1 MPVLHFSHIQL
12 FEILQTAA
20 HQALSMGCSRQEH
33 WSGLPCPPPG
43 DLPYPGIEPTSPAL
57 QVDSLPLNNQEAQL
71 NISTLYNL
79 VFCYSFKKL
88 KVKLYIISLSYMMLL
103 KHSFKI
109 RKIQS
114 SFKYKPKNYKG
125 RREQIKIIKIHL
137 FNPFVFPCSFLFWFF
152 FLMEKIAL
160 FSIVFLMVHNPVK
173 SHSTSLL

>member
-1 MPVLHFSHIQL
+1 MPVLHFRHIQL

-33 WSGLPCPPPG
+33 WGGLPCPPPG

-88 KVKLYIISLSYMMLL
+88 KVKLYIISLSYMMLF

-114 SFKYKPKNYKG
+114 YFKYKPKNYKG

-137 FNPFVFPCSFLFWFF
+137 FNSFGFPCSFLFWFF
-152 FLMEKIAL
+152 FFNGKNCP
-160 FSIVFLMVHNPVK
+160 FQYSILNG
-173 SHSTSLL
+173 S